1 MKIYNENL
9 KKIMEKLEKIKIK
22 YIIFYIIKNKLRI
35 IL

>member
-1 MKIYNENL
+1 MKIYYENL